1 MGAAPLLRGGVFPP
15 PHSRD
20 VRRHRY
26 AAILPVPGGRRH
38 TGAAMWSDRYK
49 YLAIIACIL
58 AALLGSQLLFKF
70 YEWNRLQSCATA
82 GWRNCAGKPIPL
94 DR

>member
-1 MGAAPLLRGGVFPP
+1 
-15 PHSRD
+15 
-20 VRRHRY
+20 
-26 AAILPVPGGRRH
+26 
-38 TGAAMWSDRYK
+38 MWSDRYK
-49 YLAIIACIL
+49 YLAIIACIV
-58 AALLGSQLLFKF
+58 AAVLGSQLLFKF